1 MFDVFY
7 VQAENIKPQK
17 LAIDRPSHKFISF
30 LQKHYGLKSTIPQVN
45 NFVVFD
51 GFFGNRHGMY
61 SVWCLVRCIYVMFM
75 FVSRLF
81 ITARKRGCRKVIFH
95 RCLSVNGGGR
105 YLWSHNLSGGWVGI
119 PGVRYL
125 GGRYTRVL
133 HNERQAMNGIGV
145 SIPGR
150 YI

>member
-1 MFDVFY
+1 MLDVFY

-61 SVWCLVRCIYVMFM
+61 SASCLVRWQLFDVLVCFQ
-75 FVSRLF
+75 FVKFKLVFVCQTSW
-81 ITARKRGCRKVIFH
+81 C
-95 RCLSVNGGGR
+95 
-105 YLWSHNLSGGWVGI
+105 
-119 PGVRYL
+119 
-125 GGRYTRVL
+125 
-133 HNERQAMNGIGV
+133 
-145 SIPGR
+145 
-150 YI
+150 